1 MQLSPSSRL
10 EDNCHFNS
18 RTHVEC
24 DNLGWVRF
32 IDSAISTRALTWSA
46 TSAGWIAKKHSEI
59 STHALTWSATELC
72 DLSAMIRYIS
82 THALTWSATGRGQ
95 RITIHELKFQLTHS
109 RGVRPPRAANHDT
122 RIEIST
128 HVECDMFDNVKN
140 VNQVNFNSRTHVECD
155 DWTAVYMCYVQLF
168 QLTHSRGVRQQESS
182 YILLPED
189 FNSRTHVE
197 CDSVSYVKG
206 SVVVISTHAL
216 TWSATRCILVYSIM
230 SEISTH
236 ALTWSATRRRIG

>member
-46 TSAGWIAKKHSEI
+46 TSAGWIAKKHS
-59 STHALTWSATELC
+59 
-72 DLSAMIRYIS
+72 
-82 THALTWSATGRGQ
+82 
-95 RITIHELKFQLTHS
+95 
-109 RGVRPPRAANHDT
+109 
-122 RIEIST
+122 EIST

>member
-59 STHALTWSATELC
+59 STHALTWSATSRPLMAPR
-72 DLSAMIRYIS
+72 SRS
-82 THALTWSATGRGQ
+82 
-95 RITIHELKFQLTHS
+95 FQLTHS
-109 RGVRPPRAANHDT
+109 RGVRQTIAGKSGVPMDFNSRTHVECDWPRAANHDT

-128 HVECDMFDNVKN
+128 H
-140 VNQVNFNSRTHVECD
+140 
-155 DWTAVYMCYVQLF
+155 
-168 QLTHSRGVRQQESS
+168 
-182 YILLPED
+182 
-189 FNSRTHVE
+189 
-197 CDSVSYVKG
+197 
-206 SVVVISTHAL
+206 AL
-216 TWSATRCILVYSIM
+216 TWSATKLVKINRY
-230 SEISTH
+230 IS
-236 ALTWSATRRRIG
+236 